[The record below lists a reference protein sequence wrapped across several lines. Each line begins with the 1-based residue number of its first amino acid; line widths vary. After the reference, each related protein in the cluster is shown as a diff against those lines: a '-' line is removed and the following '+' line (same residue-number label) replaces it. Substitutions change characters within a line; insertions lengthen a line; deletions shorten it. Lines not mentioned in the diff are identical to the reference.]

1 MTCLFLSC
9 SVSTSARTDLLARV
23 TLALRLTLVVR
34 ALPASGSF
42 SVLESSKLMRL
53 ALLLTQKISTVYS
66 LHPPSLPPYLVA
78 LPRPLPRPP
87 LLLARGVLSMM
98 MLLSVLLSSASRLAS
113 RLGLGSPGDVT
124 VISTF
129 FCSSL
134 LVSRYSAITCRE
146 ILRINSKNFLSFAF
160 VFKFYVKNT
169 PLLKTTNFMNN
180 KELQTNLV
188 TGNL

>member
-42 SVLESSKLMRL
+42 SVLESSKLARL
-53 ALLLTQKISTVYS
+53 ALL
-66 LHPPSLPPYLVA
+66 LVA

-87 LLLARGVLSMM
+87 FLLAMGVLSMM
-98 MLLSVLLSSASRLAS
+98 LVSVLLSSASRV
-113 RLGLGSPGDVT
+113 GLGSSGDLAVVT
-124 VISTF
+124 TF

-134 LVSRYSAITCRE
+134 LVSRYSAI
-146 ILRINSKNFLSFAF
+146 SW
-160 VFKFYVKNT
+160 
-169 PLLKTTNFMNN
+169 
-180 KELQTNLV
+180 
-188 TGNL
+188 